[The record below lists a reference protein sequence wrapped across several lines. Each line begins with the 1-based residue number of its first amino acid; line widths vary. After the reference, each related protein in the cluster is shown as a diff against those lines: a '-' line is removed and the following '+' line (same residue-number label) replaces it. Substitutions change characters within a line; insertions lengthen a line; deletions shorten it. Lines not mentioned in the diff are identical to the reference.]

1 MNIIEILWKLGW
13 DVLSFN
19 EEGEYKIQLGTA
31 RKNLTDKQIE
41 EGSITYVGSTS
52 DIYTVIVSE
61 VGFNGLGNLFVF
73 FDDLKTGDTIDAY
86 EYKNMSNDEMF

>member
-1 MNIIEILWKLGW
+1 MNVIEILWKLGW

-31 RKNLTDKQIE
+31 RKDLIDKQIK
-41 EGSITYVGSTS
+41 EGCITYEGSTS
-52 DIYTVIVSE
+52 DIYTTIVSE

-73 FDDLKTGDTIDAY
+73 FNDLKTGDIIDAY
-86 EYKNMSNDEMF
+86 EYKNMSNNEIF